1 MSQSQDWQ
9 NGLSGCCSPLDS
21 CLLSTCL
28 PCISKL
34 SRACSLTVADMNH
47 HSVFGRTSQRLDN
60 PSGPIE
66 SINSDCA
73 IFCAI
78 QSFTG
83 CGWIYNM
90 MKRREIREKY
100 GIEGSGMGDCC
111 TSFWC
116 LCCALVQQDKE
127 VKVRTVPAYDA
138 QGYQPV
144 ADGMKMP

>member
-28 PCISKL
+28 PCII
-34 SRACSLTVADMNH
+34 
-47 HSVFGRTSQRLDN
+47 FGRTSQRLDN